1 MFSIIE
7 YYVVCVV
14 SIPAFVICGIFLSRM
29 GTCFHL
35 WHRHSRIRVCI
46 LKKSSDFYMLFILS
60 EAMYLKSLFLNYNVY
75 GVVCMGF
82 LPMELVFVVFYV
94 KGHNTVKNSWYFSPS
109 KHVVLNRQYKWWWRP
124 PVSNLNLVLRLKPN
138 IVRFLLLFN
147 VYVAGSHN
155 FFL

>member
-1 MFSIIE
+1 
-7 YYVVCVV
+7 
-14 SIPAFVICGIFLSRM
+14 
-29 GTCFHL
+29 
-35 WHRHSRIRVCI
+35 
-46 LKKSSDFYMLFILS
+46 
-60 EAMYLKSLFLNYNVY
+60 MYLKSIFLNYNVY

-94 KGHNTVKNSWYFSPS
+94 KGHNTLKNSWYFSPS
-109 KHVVLNRQYKWWWRP
+109 KHVVLNRKYKWWCRP